1 MVVKID
7 LVRINVVEPFEKNSS
22 CRNWSVSKWKIS
34 LKSLESINSQK
45 SVVKLKFFKLQN
57 SLRQNFLSGQKLGRD
72 RSVVRDTS
80 RPSELLS
87 LPFSFRFFSQPT
99 LIADWSISYPRW
111 AVIGQSGGTG
121 QNWDPH
127 RVAHKWAHSFCD
139 KVARESLLVEHP
151 LSIVKSRNF
160 DSINYSLHRF

>member
-1 MVVKID
+1 M
-7 LVRINVVEPFEKNSS
+7 
-22 CRNWSVSKWKIS
+22 KIS
-34 LKSLESINSQK
+34 LKSLESMNSQK
-45 SVVKLKFFKLQN
+45 SVVKLELFKLQN

-99 LIADWSISYPRW
+99 LIADWPISYPRY
-111 AVIGQSGGTG
+111 AVIGQSGGTE
-121 QNWDPH
+121 QNRDPH
-127 RVAHKWAHSFCD
+127 RT
-139 KVARESLLVEHP
+139 ARERARSIRDRVALESRLVEHP

-160 DSINYSLHRF
+160 DSISYSLHRF